1 MRTFDE
7 IVQLVKLMQADQ
19 GPTLLQM
26 RAVLDRYEGDW
37 VLPIPQVPNEP
48 QMPPLTP
55 QLMAEAVDNLS
66 MRAASVRPN
75 VTCPAIDPL
84 KDVGVRSREFA
95 MTRRRILAA
104 TYATSKW
111 QLGLRRFFRQLTAYH
126 TGSILVYP
134 DFKAKLPRIATRDPL
149 STFVEPRANDE
160 LRPPDYAAFITRYSG
175 DSLRRMFP
183 KVRAE
188 AGGPITSTEG
198 WKLWDVVEWHDCE
211 QILWGLAGPVEQY
224 GAHVQQS
231 WVASPWM
238 PLSPSYPNRA
248 GRPTVVAPTNVSLGK
263 IISRLATLT
272 GNVDLQAK
280 LMALN
285 LIAHEKAIF
294 PDVYVIGR
302 QSGSP
307 TILGGEW
314 KDGREG
320 EVNILRDVE
329 AVGMLRTTPDPGI
342 AQMTDR
348 LERNFRTSTGL
359 VPQFGGETYGAL
371 RTGRGIDA
379 LAGIAVDPRV
389 QEMHEI
395 VEAWLPH
402 MNEAIFDIFKGYWG
416 GKKYTMVSG
425 WAGDDGEVIFT
436 PNVHIETSSN
446 TVSYVIPGADVIQ
459 QTQILGSLFGANA
472 ISARTFRA
480 KHPWIDDP
488 EKEGRII
495 DEEKFEEAL
504 KQSIFQQMLQGG
516 MDPMMAV
523 LIRNHMQKGHD
534 IFAAVEWADQEA
546 KRRQATEAPPAPE
559 GMIAPPEAMP
569 GMTAGPGALQQ
580 PMPEGEMPVAGGD
593 QVAVPQGAAAMRELM
608 AVMNAG

>member
-1 MRTFDE
+1 VRSFDE
-7 IVQLVKLMQADQ
+7 IVQLVKAMQQEQ

-37 VLPIPQVPNEP
+37 VLPVPQVPNEP
-48 QMPPLTP
+48 TLPPLTP

-75 VTCPAIDPL
+75 ISCPAIDPI
-84 KDVGVRSREFA
+84 KDTGARSREYA
-95 MTRRRILAA
+95 MTRKRILAA
-104 TYATSKW
+104 TYTQSKW

-134 DFKAKLPRIATRDPL
+134 DFKNEIPRIATRDPL
-149 STFVEPRANDE
+149 ATFVEPRANDE
-160 LRPPDYAAFITRYSG
+160 LRPPEYAAFITRYSG

-183 KVRAE
+183 KVRGE
-188 AGGPITSTEG
+188 AGGPVTADDT
-198 WKLWDVVEWHDCE
+198 WRMWDVVEWHDCE
-211 QILWGLAGPVEQY
+211 QILWGLCGPVEQY
-224 GAHVQQS
+224 GQHVQQS
-231 WVASPWM
+231 WVQSPWM
-238 PLSPSYPNRA
+238 QLSPTYPNRA

-280 LMALN
+280 MMALT

-302 QSGSP
+302 QSGNP
-307 TILGGEW
+307 QIVGGQW

-320 EVNILRDVE
+320 DVNMLMDVE

-342 AQMTDR
+342 MQITDR

-395 VEAWLPH
+395 AEAWLPH
-402 MNEAIFDIFKGYWG
+402 MNEAIFDVYKGYWG
-416 GKKYTMVSG
+416 NKKYSMSTG
-425 WAGDDGEVIFT
+425 WAGDDDEVDFV
-436 PNVHIETSSN
+436 PNKHIETTSN

-472 ISARTFRA
+472 ISARTFRQ

-488 EKEGRII
+488 EREGRII

-504 KQSIFQQMLQGG
+504 KQSLFQQMLQGA

-523 LIRNHMQKGHD
+523 LIRNHMQQGHD

-559 GMIAPPEAMP
+559 GMVAAPEAMP

-580 PMPEGEMPVAGGD
+580 PLPPDEAAAVAGGD

-608 AVMNAG
+608 QVMGG